1 MIRKKNFIEYNC
13 SFVKSGITCL
23 LSTARPPDL
32 LLGHALNIFHH
43 PPLGLPTDPMRLRK
57 IQFGPHPVALGLR
70 PHFDFGP
77 EHLGDLE
84 NGEGFLRAEP
94 KFIPLTH
101 FAHQYQTID
110 NIFDVRKTSPLG
122 PRRSY
127 GDQFASLPF
136 LPKYINDHTI
146 FPCTLNRSVG
156 ILEINCPVGQ
166 IIPLRIFAH

>member
-1 MIRKKNFIEYNC
+1 
-13 SFVKSGITCL
+13 
-23 LSTARPPDL
+23 
-32 LLGHALNIFHH
+32 
-43 PPLGLPTDPMRLRK
+43 MRLRK

-70 PHFDFGP
+70 QHFDFGP

-84 NGEGFLRAEP
+84 DGEGSLRAEP

-146 FPCTLNRSVG
+146 FTCKLNRSVG
-156 ILEINCPVGQ
+156 ILEINYLVEQ
-166 IIPLRIFAH
+166 IIPLRIIAY